1 MDIQTTRYGLCIV
14 QLGTHMNNGN
24 LYVKLEHEC
33 GEPIVYISTNII
45 PLAGK
50 DEFCANIFNIGKD
63 LWNDIM
69 ASGFF
74 EPTGGTVQ
82 SGFCEYPI
90 YKLIRQSA

>member
-1 MDIQTTRYGLCIV
+1 MDIKTTRYGLCIV

-24 LYVKLEHEC
+24 LHVKLEHEC

-82 SGFCEYPI
+82 SGFCKYPI
-90 YKLIRQSA
+90 YKLIRQTV

>member
-69 ASGFF
+69 ASGLF

-82 SGFCEYPI
+82 SGFCNYPI
-90 YKLIRQSA
+90 YKLIRQTA

>member
-1 MDIQTTRYGLCIV
+1 MDIKTTRYGLCIV

-24 LYVKLEHEC
+24 LHVKLEHEC

-90 YKLIRQSA
+90 YKLIRQTA